1 MTAAHWLAF
10 AAFATLLC
18 CGSAAAQAPRSN
30 GDAGPDVVRNTAP
43 DWDINHDG
51 VYTCEEWK
59 IYVTTLFN
67 KADRNQDGYLTGD
80 EFAGLKRADP
90 LFADADLAYF
100 DDNKDGRVSRDEF
113 INKPSPFFQ
122 RFDRNHDCKVT
133 PDELAGN
140 KPAEKNRGFGR
151 GGQQRHF

>member
-1 MTAAHWLAF
+1 
-10 AAFATLLC
+10 
-18 CGSAAAQAPRSN
+18 
-30 GDAGPDVVRNTAP
+30 
-43 DWDINHDG
+43 
-51 VYTCEEWK
+51 
-59 IYVTTLFN
+59 
-67 KADRNQDGYLTGD
+67 
-80 EFAGLKRADP
+80 

-140 KPAEKNRGFGR
+140 KPAEKNRGFGK